1 MERKENL
8 EESICKCSTCQR
20 EMTNQELKKNKKIPL
35 CITCNSFVIA
45 DWKVTWDNKTKQ
57 WVKSSENGL
66 GYICVD
72 SDECEDCTDNEHHI
86 ELGISEDKIILVDV
100 EPSRYLVY
108 QTIFGNNIPT
118 WDNEDT
124 VHNATAFW
132 DSTLNKW
139 IINQVNIYDYE
150 EE

>member
-72 SDECEDCTDNEHHI
+72 SDECEDCTDNEHHL
-86 ELGISEDKIILVDV
+86 ELAISEDKINIVIFEKEPTNYDMTQRRKTLWFYMEEINNDSFLSKFLILD
-100 EPSRYLVY
+100 
-108 QTIFGNNIPT
+108 
-118 WDNEDT
+118 
-124 VHNATAFW
+124 
-132 DSTLNKW
+132 
-139 IINQVNIYDYE
+139 
-150 EE
+150 